1 MRYLTIILA
10 ASTISFM
17 SCGDNTSNNNKK
29 EETTAPAAPAKAP
42 ESSLGEAGTG
52 KLMSVVNDYYT
63 LKDALVATNAAKA
76 DEAAT
81 KLGASVDTMIAYTR
95 TDSANGKNLKPY
107 LDTMAMK
114 TKAILAV
121 KDETCEQ
128 KRIPFEK
135 VSDAMFAMLKAANLK
150 NAGVYRQ
157 YCPMAFNE
165 KGAYWLS
172 NETEIKNPY
181 YGKKML
187 ECGEVTDSL
196 K

>member
-1 MRYLTIILA
+1 MRYLTIVLA
-10 ASTISFM
+10 AGSLWMT
-17 SCGDNTSNNNKK
+17 SCTNNSN
-29 EETTAPAAPAKAP
+29 ETTKEATNTPAGPAKAP
-42 ESSLGEAGTG
+42 ESSLDAAGTG
-52 KLMSVVNDYYT
+52 KLMAVVNDYYA
-63 LKDALVATNAAKA
+63 LKDALVATSAPKA
-76 DEAAT
+76 DEAAG
-81 KLGASVDTMIAYTR
+81 KLSASVDTMLAYTR
-95 TDSANGKNLKPY
+95 TDSVNGKNLQPY
-107 LDTMAMK
+107 LDTMAMN
-114 TKAILAV
+114 TKAVLAV

-128 KRIPFEK
+128 KRVPFEK
-135 VSDAMFAMLKAANLK
+135 VSDAMYSLLKTANLK
-150 NAGVYRQ
+150 HAGVYRQ

>member
-1 MRYLTIILA
+1 MRYLTIVLA
-10 ASTISFM
+10 AASLWMT
-17 SCGDNTSNNNKK
+17 SCTNSETKK
-29 EETTAPAAPAKAP
+29 EDAHQPAEPAKAP
-42 ESSLGEAGTG
+42 ESSLGAAGTG
-52 KLMSVVNDYYT
+52 KLMSVVNDYYA
-63 LKDALVATNAAKA
+63 LKDALVATSAAKA
-76 DEAAT
+76 DEAANRLT
-81 KLGASVDTMIAYTR
+81 ASVDTMIAYTK
-95 TDSANGKNLKPY
+95 TDSANGRTLQPY
-107 LDTMAMK
+107 LDTMAMS
-114 TKAILAV
+114 TKAVLAV

-128 KRIPFEK
+128 KRVPFEK
-135 VSDAMFAMLKAANLK
+135 VSDAMFGLLKAANLR